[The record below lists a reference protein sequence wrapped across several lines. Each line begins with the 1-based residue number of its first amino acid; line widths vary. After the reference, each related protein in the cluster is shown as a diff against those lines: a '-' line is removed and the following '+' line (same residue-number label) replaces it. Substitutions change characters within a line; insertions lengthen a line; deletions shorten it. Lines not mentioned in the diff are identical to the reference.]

1 MNFKNIP
8 RVLIIDDQKSNRLML
23 KLTLKNAGKYSFLEA
38 DNGEDGINIAIAK
51 LPHIILIDAM
61 MPKMNGFE
69 AIKILRNNTLTQNI
83 PIVMI
88 SALDDTDQN
97 VQALMSGVSDFISKP
112 FKKTELITRVN
123 SLLHLYMMYIQNKKK
138 LKNINKK
145 LEKKVNENVKIK
157 LEDIKM
163 ATLGKIATSITHEL
177 NTPITYMKSN
187 IEMMEHDLKAL
198 EGNDTIKKYLLET
211 HSILNNGLK
220 RLQNII
226 NNTKEISKKG
236 KSEFNNENLYSSII
250 FSSRIIFN
258 RSKHLMPIYINNT
271 LFDLDLNK
279 DYEIYE
285 SSLIK
290 EKIEQVWIIIMN
302 NACDEFEKSI
312 KEYDQRKMIID
323 IVKKKDKIKVFF
335 KDNASD
341 GIPNEI
347 LSNIFD
353 PFVSTKI
360 DKGMGVGLNI
370 AKEIIEEHYG
380 TIKAYNENSLAV
392 FEVEI

>member
-1 MNFKNIP
+1 MKIKKTP

-23 KLTLKNAGKYSFLEA
+23 KLTLKNAGEYHFLEA
-38 DNGEDGINIAIAK
+38 DNGEDGINLAIQK

-69 AIKILRNNTLTQNI
+69 AIKILRNNSLTQNI

-88 SALDDTDQN
+88 SALDNNDQN
-97 VQALMSGVSDFISKP
+97 VKALSSGISDFISKP

-123 SLLHLYMMYIQNKKK
+123 SLLQLYMMYSKNKKK
-138 LKNINKK
+138 LKNINKR
-145 LEKKVNENVKIK
+145 LEEKVNQNVQRK

-163 ATLGKIATSITHEL
+163 ASIGKIAASITHEL

-187 IEMMEHDLKAL
+187 IELMEHDLNDI
-198 EGNDTIKKYLLET
+198 EGNEKLKKYLLET
-211 HSILNNGLK
+211 HSILNNGLE

-236 KSEFNNENLYSSII
+236 KSGFHKENVYSSLV
-250 FSSRIIFN
+250 FSLRIIYN
-258 RSKHLMPIYINNT
+258 RSKHLMPIYINNN
-271 LFDLDLNK
+271 LFNLDLEE
-279 DYEIYE
+279 DYEEYQL
-285 SSLIK
+285 SMIK
-290 EKIEQVWIIIMN
+290 EKIEQVWIIILN
-302 NACDEFEKSI
+302 NACDEFENSSK
-312 KEYDQRKMIID
+312 KYANRKMTIEI
-323 IVKKKDKIKVFF
+323 KKVKDKLKIIF
-335 KDNASD
+335 KDNASG
-341 GIPNEI
+341 GIPDEI
-347 LSNIFD
+347 ISNIFD

-380 TIKAYNENSLAV
+380 IIKAYNENEFAV